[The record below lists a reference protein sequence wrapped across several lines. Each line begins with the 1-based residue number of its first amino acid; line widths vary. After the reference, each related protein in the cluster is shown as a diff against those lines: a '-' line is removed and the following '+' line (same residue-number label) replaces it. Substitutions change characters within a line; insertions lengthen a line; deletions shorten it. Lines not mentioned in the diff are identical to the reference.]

1 MTLLSDI
8 SERMRIDIASGRLA
22 LGERVTIDDLAVRYG
37 ASHMPVREALRRLTG
52 EGLIAMEPGRGAR
65 IRHVDRDF
73 MANLFDTR
81 VALEGTLSRAAARL
95 CTDAEIAELTTIE
108 EERKRLVEKRD
119 FAGALLLNRQFHA
132 LIHRMGHN
140 PQAAELIERTWVLIV
155 ALWHHYGY
163 GQDRFAGVAS
173 DHLNLVRALK
183 AHDSDA
189 AAILTSAH
197 VTKTKFDLLEQMEA
211 ETPRVVKPAR
221 SRA

>member
-22 LGERVTIDDLAVRYG
+22 LGERVTIDDLSVRYG

-65 IRHVDRDF
+65 IRQVDPDF
-73 MANLFDTR
+73 VANLFDTR
-81 VALEGTLSRAAARL
+81 VALEGTLSRSAARL
-95 CTDAEIAELTTIE
+95 GTDAEIVELIAIE
-108 EERKRLVEKRD
+108 EERKLLVDRRD
-119 FAGALLLNRQFHA
+119 FSGALLLNRRFHA
-132 LIHRMGHN
+132 LVHRMGRN

-173 DHLNLVRALK
+173 DHLNLIRALK
-183 AHDSDA
+183 ARDSDA

-197 VTKTKFDLLEQMEA
+197 VTKTKFDLLAQMKAEA
-211 ETPRVVKPAR
+211 PRLIKQAK

>member
-22 LGERVTIDDLAVRYG
+22 LGERVTIDNLSVRYG

-65 IRHVDRDF
+65 IRQVDPDF
-73 MANLFDTR
+73 VANLFDTR
-81 VALEGTLSRAAARL
+81 IALEGTLSRSAARL
-95 CTDAEIAELTTIE
+95 GTDVEIAQLITLED
-108 EERKRLVEKRD
+108 ERKLLVDQKD
-119 FAGALLLNRQFHA
+119 FSGALLLNRTFHA
-132 LIHRMGHN
+132 LIHRMGRN
-140 PQAAELIERTWVLIV
+140 PQAAELIEQTWVLIV

-173 DHLNLVRALK
+173 DHLNLIRALK
-183 AHDSDA
+183 ARDSDA
-189 AAILTSAH
+189 ASILTSAH
-197 VTKTKFDLLEQMEA
+197 VTKTKFDLLAQMEA
-211 ETPRVVKPAR
+211 DAPRLIKKTK